1 MIEKLTCLLLSFYL
15 ICVCLFCHF
24 WGGSLAIFFVWRCK
38 VTAFSQCDQQKQ
50 RKMRENGHFVD
61 TSQGL
66 CTHTLQKGHFSV
78 CAHSFGRGQFFASK
92 FGLIQYT
99 YYICTRKPIIYICI
113 DGITCKTSIE
123 ALWIYYQLS
132 RITGSRSL
140 RWRARW
146 TWRSRTCTSWFS
158 RATPP
163 SRRCIGWR
171 MRWTSACLNSWGR
184 TDRPT
189 SGLPESGSFHLMRF
203 AEGW

>member
-1 MIEKLTCLLLSFYL
+1 MSFLKWLTCH
-15 ICVCLFCHF
+15 LFCLTMQSYGLFAVWPTKTKKNARKWLFCWHKSRIVYAHTSKRPFFCVRTQF
-24 WGGSLAIFFVWRCK
+24 WEGSVFCLKIWSY
-38 VTAFSQCDQQKQ
+38 TIY
-50 RKMRENGHFVD
+50 
-61 TSQGL
+61 L
-66 CTHTLQKGHFSV
+66 LYL
-78 CAHSFGRGQFFASK
+78 HSK
-92 FGLIQYT
+92 T
-99 YYICTRKPIIYICI
+99 YYIYICI

-203 AEGW
+203 AEGWWI